1 MAARMTVAHA
11 MTLCLKAEGITEI
24 FGYPGAAI
32 CPFYDEIYGS
42 GIRHIL
48 VRHEVN
54 AGHAASGYARIT
66 GKPAVCVATS
76 GPGALNLITA
86 IATAYMDSIPMVI
99 ITGQVTTDQIG
110 RDVFQEADITGSA
123 EPFVKHSYLLNRP
136 EDTAEVF
143 KRAFY
148 IAGTG
153 RRGPV
158 LIDVPYDVQCAEIDF
173 EYPQTVDIR
182 SYRPSSKGNGF
193 QIKRAIGA
201 LRESQRPLIC
211 AGGGLFTGNG
221 AELMCKFARRAD
233 IPVVSTMM
241 GLGSMPSDDPLYYG
255 MMGMHGKKTAN
266 AAVNNCDTLFLLGA
280 RVGDR
285 AIAAMKKRSDL
296 TVVHIDIDPA
306 EIGKNI
312 GADIPIVGDI
322 TLVLEQLLEALNNS
336 KETFSHIA
344 WRDELE
350 KLRDKKQCLPDG
362 TDGVP
367 EPTPQGYVNPKRFV
381 QMLNEHLP
389 ERAVVVSDVGQNQ
402 IWTAANIALKD
413 GRFLTSGGMG
423 TMGYSLPAAIGAKCA
438 DPSRCVVAVCGDGSF
453 QMEFA
458 ELATAVQHGVNV
470 KVIVM
475 RNRFLGMVREVQERS
490 YGGRLIGVSLD
501 GSPDFIKIADA
512 YGIESFFADSEEKAV
527 EGIEKMLSSED
538 KPFLLEIA
546 VPDHEKTIL

>member
-1 MAARMTVAHA
+1 MTVARA
-11 MTLCLKAEGITEI
+11 MTECLKAEGITDI

-32 CPFYDEIYGS
+32 CPFYDELYNTD
-42 GIRHIL
+42 IRHIL

-86 IATAYMDSIPMVI
+86 IATAYMDSVPMVI
-99 ITGQVTTDQIG
+99 ITGQVNSDQIG

-123 EPFVKHSYLLNRP
+123 EPFVKHSYLLKHP

-158 LIDVPYDVQCAEIDF
+158 LIDVPFDVQQAEIDF
-173 EYPQTVDIR
+173 EYPETVDIR

-193 QIKRAIGA
+193 QIKRAVSVLKEA
-201 LRESQRPLIC
+201 KRPLIC

-221 AELMCKFARRAD
+221 AALMREFAKAAD
-233 IPVVSTMM
+233 VPVVSTMM
-241 GLGSMPSDDPLYYG
+241 GLGAMPSDSPLYFG
-255 MMGMHGKKTAN
+255 MMGMHGRKAAN
-266 AAVNNCDTLFLLGA
+266 YAVNHCDALFLLGA

-285 AIAAMKKRSDL
+285 AIAAMERRDDL

-312 GADIPIVGDI
+312 GANVPIVGDI
-322 TLVLEQLLEALNNS
+322 TLVLEQLLEQLKS
-336 KETFSHIA
+336 VLSEGEFSHEE
-344 WRDELE
+344 WKT
-350 KLRDKKQCLPDG
+350 KLGEMRAENPVQPA
-362 TDGVP
+362 
-367 EPTPQGYVNPKRFV
+367 ESGYVNPKRFV
-381 QMLNEHLP
+381 MELDKRLP
-389 ERAVVVSDVGQNQ
+389 AHSIVVADVGQNQ
-402 IWTAANIALKD
+402 IWTAANISLKD

-438 DPSRCVVAVCGDGSF
+438 DSAACVVAVCGDGSF
-453 QMEFA
+453 QMQMNEI
-458 ELATAVQHGVNV
+458 ATALQHGIDV
-470 KVIVM
+470 KIIVM
-475 RNRFLGMVREVQERS
+475 RNRYLGMVREVQERA
-490 YGGRLIGVSLD
+490 YENRLIAVSLD
-501 GSPDFIKIADA
+501 GSPDFTKIAAA
-512 YGIESFFADSEEKAV
+512 YGIESMLVDSEEKAA
-527 EGIEKMLSSED
+527 EGIERMLSSD
-538 KPFLLEIA
+538 KPFLLEVA
-546 VPDHEKTIL
+546 VPEHEKTIL

>member
-1 MAARMTVAHA
+1 MSSERMTVARA
-11 MTLCLKAEGITEI
+11 MTECLRAEGITEL

-32 CPFYDEIYGS
+32 CPFYDELYKT

-86 IATAYMDSIPMVI
+86 IATAYMDSVPMVI
-99 ITGQVTTDQIG
+99 ITGQVNSEQIG

-123 EPFVKHSYLLNRP
+123 EPFVKHSYLLKRP

-158 LIDVPYDVQCAEIDF
+158 LIDVPFDVQQAEIDF
-173 EYPQTVDIR
+173 EYPETVDIR
-182 SYRPSSKGNGF
+182 SYRPSTRGNGY
-193 QIKRAIGA
+193 QIKRAITA
-201 LRESQRPLIC
+201 MKEAKKPLIC

-221 AELMCKFARRAD
+221 VELMRRLAEKAD

-241 GLGSMPSDDPLYYG
+241 GLGAMPSGNPLYYG
-255 MMGMHGKKTAN
+255 MLGMHGKKAAN
-266 AAVNNCDTLFLLGA
+266 TAVNGCDTLFLLGA

-285 AIAAMKKRSDL
+285 AIAAMEQRRDF

-312 GADIPIVGDI
+312 EANIPIVGDI
-322 TLVLEQLLEALNNS
+322 TLVLEQLLEQVDAFEQPLS
-336 KETFSHIA
+336 HKE
-344 WRDELE
+344 WREEL
-350 KLRDKKQCLPDG
+350 DG
-362 TDGVP
+362 YRSDP
-367 EPTPQGYVNPKRFV
+367 EPLPVEEGYVNPKWFIRT
-381 QMLNEHLP
+381 LDKYLP
-389 ERAVVVSDVGQNQ
+389 ERTVIVADVGQNQ
-402 IWTAANIALKD
+402 IWTAANISLRR

-438 DPSRCVVAVCGDGSF
+438 DKTAEVIAVCGDGSF
-453 QMEFA
+453 QMQFM
-458 ELATAVQHGVNV
+458 ELATAIQHGINV

-490 YGGRLIGVSLD
+490 YENRLVGVSLD
-501 GSPDFIKIADA
+501 GSPDFCGVAEA
-512 YGIESFFADSEEKAV
+512 YGMENMLADSEESAV
-527 EGIEKMLSSED
+527 EGIKRLISSD
-538 KPFLLEIA
+538 KPFLLEVA
-546 VPDHEKTIL
+546 VPELEKTIL